1 MVANGELTREPAS
14 DYKGIAPANCF
25 KVLLLRGCLKMS
37 TKAQI
42 PVMQIWRM
50 LGTARFMSDGKH
62 VWKTSVHTL
71 AKLQTSVGRR

>member
-1 MVANGELTREPAS
+1 MWLKGKKVMVYL
-14 DYKGIAPANCF
+14 
-25 KVLLLRGCLKMS
+25 S

-42 PVMQIWRM
+42 PVTQIWRM